1 MPSRLPSTP
10 PVISGY
16 APVRP
21 LGSGGFADVFL
32 FQQDMPRRQVAV
44 KVLLK
49 DFIDPDVLRLFNAEA
64 DIMAQLSAHPSIL
77 TVYDASVSADG
88 RPYLVMEY
96 CPDGYGRA
104 FRKTPLR
111 VGDALNIGV
120 KMASALETAH
130 RMGVLHRDV
139 KPSNIL
145 KTSFGSPVLSD
156 FGIATS
162 LLGDSQNSVFAMS
175 VPWSAPEVVSESTTG
190 TVASEVWSLGAT
202 IYSLIAGRSPFEV
215 DDSGLNGR
223 GDLKKRIEKAQY
235 VSIPQKGIPVEVEH
249 VLLKS
254 MMKNPAQRQVSMLE
268 FAMELQET
276 QQALGVRPTQLEVA
290 VDKWAAGSEVNFDDD
305 NLRGATISAVDVST
319 TRRPKTRASLQPRE
333 NPDDAVGAP
342 RRRIRFG
349 PSGKLVLVIL
359 GIAAVSFGITWGVLT
374 ALGVLG

>member
-1 MPSRLPSTP
+1 MPSRLPSNP

-21 LGSGGFADVFL
+21 LGAGGFADVFL

-88 RPYLVMEY
+88 RPYLVMEH

-104 FRKTPLR
+104 FRKTPVS

-162 LLGDSQNSVFAMS
+162 LLGDSQNNVFAMS
-175 VPWSAPEVVSESTTG
+175 VPWSSPEVVSESTTG

-215 DDSGLNGR
+215 DDSGANGR
-223 GDLKKRIEKAQY
+223 NDLKKRIEKAQY
-235 VSIPQKGIPVEVEH
+235 VSIPRKGIPVEVEH

-276 QQALGVRPTQLEVA
+276 QQALGMRPTQLEVV
-290 VDKWAAGSEVNFDDD
+290 VDQWASGAEINFDDD
-305 NLRGATISAVDVST
+305 NLRGVTISEVEVST
-319 TRRPKTRASLQPRE
+319 TRKPKSRASLQRRE
-333 NPDDAVGAP
+333 NPDDAVGG
-342 RRRIRFG
+342 RRRGARLG
-349 PSGKLVLVIL
+349 SSGKLLFVIL
-359 GIAAVSFGITWGVLT
+359 GIAVVSFGVTLGVLA
-374 ALGVLG
+374 ALGVFG

>member
-1 MPSRLPSTP
+1 
-10 PVISGY
+10 
-16 APVRP
+16 
-21 LGSGGFADVFL
+21 LGAGGFADVFL

-88 RPYLVMEY
+88 RPYLVMEH

-104 FRKTPLR
+104 FRKTPVS

-162 LLGDSQNSVFAMS
+162 LLGDSQNNVFAMS
-175 VPWSAPEVVSESTTG
+175 VPWSSPEVVSESTTG

-215 DDSGLNGR
+215 DDSGANGR
-223 GDLKKRIEKAQY
+223 NDLKKRIEKAQY
-235 VSIPQKGIPVEVEH
+235 VSIPRKGIPVEVEH

-268 FAMELQET
+268 FAMEHRKRIADQLPRIDSTMKYVTFGYRPRGSSEWTVVMTPEEREFPHIYYKNERKPRVDPIERLQAE
-276 QQALGVRPTQLEVA
+276 
-290 VDKWAAGSEVNFDDD
+290 FDD
-305 NLRGATISAVDVST
+305 T
-319 TRRPKTRASLQPRE
+319 PP
-333 NPDDAVGAP
+333 
-342 RRRIRFG
+342 F
-349 PSGKLVLVIL
+349 
-359 GIAAVSFGITWGVLT
+359 
-374 ALGVLG
+374 